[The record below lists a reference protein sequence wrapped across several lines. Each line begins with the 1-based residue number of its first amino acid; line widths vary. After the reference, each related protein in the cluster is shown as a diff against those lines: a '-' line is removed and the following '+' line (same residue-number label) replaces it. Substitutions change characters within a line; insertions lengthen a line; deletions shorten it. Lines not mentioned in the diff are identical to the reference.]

1 VAQAISGTSHYQI
14 LDAGTLTLRA
24 EWESHDPDEPT
35 TVSVSDNEVLG
46 LSQPKKPS
54 ESVPGQHQNSQA
66 LIRTFDGA
74 WHALL
79 TPASKGPLH
88 SFYAFLSDDAI
99 LSLHNGHSQADASFL
114 QLLVLHTDG
123 QAEGTKV
130 IKKSSVNDVWG
141 GGRIETSI
149 NGCCFATAVSSTSRF
164 WEELDFYPSHAKL
177 YVWKYKDLEPDL
189 STKTNGFRSDFRFL
203 PDGSQ
208 IVILDG

>member
-1 VAQAISGTSHYQI
+1 M
-14 LDAGTLTLRA
+14 
-24 EWESHDPDEPT
+24 W
-35 TVSVSDNEVLG
+35 
-46 LSQPKKPS
+46 KS
-54 ESVPGQHQNSQA
+54 E
-66 LIRTFDGA
+66 T
-74 WHALL
+74 
-79 TPASKGPLH
+79 ASKKDRSDG
-88 SFYAFLSDDAI
+88 FYTSSGRRRNFFDLWTMFHIGKQTPNPPCFL
-99 LSLHNGHSQADASFL
+99 DASFV
-114 QLLVLHTDG
+114 QLLVLNADG
-123 QAEGTKV
+123 QVERTNV
-130 IKKSSVNDVWG
+130 IKKSSWNNVWG